1 MNTTILSVVLLGV
14 AYGAPVAL
22 SAICFFL
29 AAVAFGLRSLGALMS
44 ENAQSRGRSH
54 SNQIILAAVLVG
66 SAVLASTVI
75 YRASTPVKFPSEFY
89 ELPDEF
95 FVAWPWIE
103 ESHTPI
109 KFSRTE
115 IVDCLGKPGED
126 FLNEDFFNDVSEDT
140 KKKLDSDRLE
150 AGRSLWATPRN
161 QWSIPDW
168 KDACEALRDRMG
180 AHGIAPYVSTF
191 YASQSWN
198 AQAGRQLYHHSYIF
212 VPALHLLKYGL
223 NSPMVYV
230 YGLGNTAMF
239 AAGMKLFGENL
250 TGYFK
255 SIPYIE
261 FVSFLV
267 LGLLALYV
275 SRSVAA
281 ALTATVA
288 ALGCFMAITPEAI
301 NLAVGFNPSR
311 YIGLLVQ
318 IATVFSLFRG
328 PTAVRMPILFI
339 GGLVSLL
346 WNVEFG
352 LIGCVAQGLAL
363 LAPRH
368 GVHLLAR
375 IMSAAAFALASFA
388 MIYLLSNV
396 GQSDSLIRTVWVTF
410 FNIAVPAVSEAWLI
424 QFWIGAVIF
433 AAVAIYLATSNNRS
447 EMYPKLC
454 MLPMLAVLQTK
465 YLVNPSFVHVWFTL
479 LLTLPV
485 AILFVPW
492 REWTTR
498 RMIAVCEI
506 ISVAAVGL
514 CFSSLRQYNIQA
526 DRIASNYYSFYQLH
540 SWSDLGENLTT
551 PTPSAGIAERVQAI
565 RERAGTYD
573 KLLVLSPFDFLMGFY
588 ANPEHYC
595 GHFDI
600 LTNLITSGT
609 FNSIVQCVKNSPRV
623 MVVYD
628 EALNIPCTEVKYPF
642 SYDRASCEA
651 KRTLKKMETGVLRAV
666 KPYLV
671 ETARVGSLTFYSR
684 NGNET
689 GTRPPL
695 QGGN

>member
-1 MNTTILSVVLLGV
+1 
-14 AYGAPVAL
+14 
-22 SAICFFL
+22 
-29 AAVAFGLRSLGALMS
+29 
-44 ENAQSRGRSH
+44 
-54 SNQIILAAVLVG
+54 
-66 SAVLASTVI
+66 
-75 YRASTPVKFPSEFY
+75 
-89 ELPDEF
+89 
-95 FVAWPWIE
+95 
-103 ESHTPI
+103 
-109 KFSRTE
+109 
-115 IVDCLGKPGED
+115 
-126 FLNEDFFNDVSEDT
+126 
-140 KKKLDSDRLE
+140 
-150 AGRSLWATPRN
+150 
-161 QWSIPDW
+161 
-168 KDACEALRDRMG
+168 
-180 AHGIAPYVSTF
+180 
-191 YASQSWN
+191 
-198 AQAGRQLYHHSYIF
+198 
-212 VPALHLLKYGL
+212 
-223 NSPMVYV
+223 
-230 YGLGNTAMF
+230 
-239 AAGMKLFGENL
+239 
-250 TGYFK
+250 
-255 SIPYIE
+255 
-261 FVSFLV
+261 
-267 LGLLALYV
+267 
-275 SRSVAA
+275 
-281 ALTATVA
+281 
-288 ALGCFMAITPEAI
+288 
-301 NLAVGFNPSR
+301 
-311 YIGLLVQ
+311 
-318 IATVFSLFRG
+318 
-328 PTAVRMPILFI
+328 
-339 GGLVSLL
+339 
-346 WNVEFG
+346 
-352 LIGCVAQGLAL
+352 
-363 LAPRH
+363 
-368 GVHLLAR
+368 
-375 IMSAAAFALASFA
+375 
-388 MIYLLSNV
+388 
-396 GQSDSLIRTVWVTF
+396 
-410 FNIAVPAVSEAWLI
+410 
-424 QFWIGAVIF
+424 
-433 AAVAIYLATSNNRS
+433 
-447 EMYPKLC
+447 

-684 NGNET
+684 NDNET
-689 GTRPPL
+689 GTRPPCKEVTD
-695 QGGN
+695 QQETTVPGIFDDWGDGNDRGCQRSAQMRYQPKCFSAIWTGSSDRGQQIDKVECGTSPIDL